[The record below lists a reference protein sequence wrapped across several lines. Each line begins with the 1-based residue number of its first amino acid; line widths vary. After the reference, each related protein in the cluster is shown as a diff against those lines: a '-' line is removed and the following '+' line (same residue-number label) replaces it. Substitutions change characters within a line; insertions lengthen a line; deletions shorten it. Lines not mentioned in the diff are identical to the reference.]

1 MNSWNPCAPT
11 GTEFVKI
18 KNLKNLQ
25 RMLKARAREE
35 EAEKLVSQTRKKKEA
50 LLTQA
55 WNHCKKTQEETL
67 LRKLPKNIG
76 KRSSTLTGKR
86 EWGNPLPSCSL
97 FVPFPNTVT
106 WSQAR
111 YRSCR
116 ASPTYPRADKP
127 GVRQQ
132 EAIIGHRQRYIKSKG
147 RCAII
152 IVGNLPLKGV
162 FNLLDKLLSLVVAP
176 LLTGLVLTLVDH
188 WLDD

>member
-1 MNSWNPCAPT
+1 MLQRVQSLL
-11 GTEFVKI
+11 KI
-18 KNLKNLQ
+18 KNLKNLKK
-25 RMLKARAREE
+25 RDNLKARAREE
-35 EAEKLVSQTRKKKEA
+35 EAEKLVSQTRKRRRKPCWRKPETIVKRPRRKPCSA
-50 LLTQA
+50 SFP
-55 WNHCKKTQEETL
+55 KTLEKDQVHWQE
-67 LRKLPKNIG
+67 
-76 KRSSTLTGKR
+76 KR
-86 EWGNPLPSCSL
+86 EWEEPAPSCSL
-97 FVPFPNTVT
+97 FVPFPNTIT

-162 FNLLDKLLSLVVAP
+162 FRLLDKLLSLVVAP
-176 LLTGLVLTLVDH
+176 LFVGLVLTLVDH